1 MENKIDAE
9 TARAMTLN
17 IELRRMTESEGWK
30 VAKQML
36 LEKIAIL
43 DSVSS
48 LPEGISFEEAGKQ
61 AMFRAHAISLMTD
74 WLNAVEARVE
84 QSNQQQD
91 LIIELN
97 ETTIV
102 RQYN

>member
-1 MENKIDAE
+1 MNLDRE
-9 TARAMTLN
+9 TARAMDLN

-36 LEKIAIL
+36 LEKIALL
-43 DSVSS
+43 DSVST
-48 LPEGISFEEAGKQ
+48 LPEGITFEEAGKQ
-61 AMFRAHAISLMTD
+61 AMFRAHAISLMRT
-74 WLNAVEARVE
+74 WLEDIEARVD
-84 QSNQQQD
+84 QTNQQQEVLLD
-91 LIIELN
+91 LQ

>member
-1 MENKIDAE
+1 MEIDRE
-9 TARAMTLN
+9 TAQAMNLN
-17 IELRRMTESEGWK
+17 IELRRMTESDGWK
-30 VAKQML
+30 VAKGML
-36 LEKIAIL
+36 LERIAIL

-61 AMFRAHAISLMTD
+61 AMYRAHAISLMKG
-74 WLNAVEARVE
+74 WLEDIEARVE

-91 LIIELN
+91 VLLELQ

>member
-1 MENKIDAE
+1 MELDQE

-17 IELRRMTESEGWK
+17 IELRRMTESDGWK
-30 VAKQML
+30 VAKGML
-36 LEKIAIL
+36 LERIAIL

-61 AMFRAHAISLMTD
+61 AMFRAHAIDLMKG
-74 WLNAVEARVE
+74 WLSDIESRVE

-91 LIIELN
+91 VVLELQ

>member
-1 MENKIDAE
+1 MEIDKE
-9 TARAMTLN
+9 TAQAMALN
-17 IELRRMTESEGWK
+17 IELRRMTESDGWK
-30 VAKQML
+30 VAKGML
-36 LEKIAIL
+36 LERIALL

-48 LPEGISFEEAGKQ
+48 LPENISFEEAGKQ
-61 AMFRAHAISLMTD
+61 AMFRAHAIDLMKG
-74 WLNAVEARVE
+74 WLRDIESRVE

-91 LIIELN
+91 VLIELQ